1 MRRRRSP
8 TRRTW
13 QPRPIDRRRPFVE
26 HVQELRTRAFRVG
39 AAVLLFATAAYF
51 VQQSLVKLL
60 LRPAHGQH
68 FIYTSPGGGIGFLF
82 KLCTDVGLILSL
94 PVLVYE
100 LLGFLR
106 PLLDHQARR
115 FVIRAVASSALLG
128 ALGVAFGYFL
138 GLPLALHFLSAQ
150 FTTSQITPLLTI
162 SEYMTFVTVY
172 LAGSALLFQIPLVLI
187 IINRIK
193 PHTNFDAEIESGIL
207 KMMTIGACK
216 HRGAVQA
223 HRAAV
228 DVSMGTMIVELGRYL
243 VKRLPILFAV
253 GLVENARHETAI
265 VRAMRPERIEE
276 TERQL
281 LKEAKA
287 LMAKIPFDFLHLLI
301 VDEMGKEI
309 SGTGMDTNV
318 IGRLYI
324 APEKEPETPRYVRI
338 LVRDLTEKTAGNAVG
353 IGLADF
359 ATRRLADKINFKYT
373 YTNSL
378 TSGTVMR
385 SKLPI
390 ILETDR
396 EAVEAAL
403 GTIGL
408 AEPHE
413 AKVAR
418 IKNTLELE
426 EFQASEALLEAVRAN
441 PHLEVTGGPDPLAFG
456 PAGDLLG

>member
-1 MRRRRSP
+1 MKLPAMYRVRQHFDQPSIDVLETAVHREIDRLGLGELRPGTVVGVSGGSRGVANIAEVTRLVIRRLKLMGARPFIFPAMGSHGGATVEGQLAVLARYGITEETMGVPIRATMEVEEVGRSP
-8 TRRTW
+8 W
-13 QPRPIDRRRPFVE
+13 
-26 HVQELRTRAFRVG
+26 
-39 AAVLLFATAAYF
+39 
-51 VQQSLVKLL
+51 
-60 LRPAHGQH
+60 
-68 FIYTSPGGGIGFLF
+68 
-82 KLCTDVGLILSL
+82 
-94 PVLVYE
+94 
-100 LLGFLR
+100 
-106 PLLDHQARR
+106 
-115 FVIRAVASSALLG
+115 
-128 ALGVAFGYFL
+128 
-138 GLPLALHFLSAQ
+138 GLPILVGRDAMEADALVF
-150 FTTSQITPLLTI
+150 
-162 SEYMTFVTVY
+162 
-172 LAGSALLFQIPLVLI
+172 
-187 IINRIK
+187 INRIK

-207 KMMTIGACK
+207 KMLAIGVCK

-228 DVSMGTMIVELGRYL
+228 DVSMGQMILEIGRYL
-243 VKRLPILFAV
+243 TRRLPILFAV
-253 GLVENARHETAI
+253 GLVENARHRTAI

-281 LKEAKA
+281 LKDAKA

-338 LVRDLTEKTAGNAVG
+338 VVRDLTEKTAGNAVG
-353 IGLADF
+353 MGLADF
-359 ATRRLADKINFKYT
+359 ATRRFANKVNFHYT

-396 EAVEAAL
+396 EAIEAAL

-426 EFQASEALLEAVRAN
+426 ELQASEALLDAIRAN
-441 PHLEVTGGPDPLAFG
+441 PALEVTGGPDPLAFG
-456 PAGDLLG
+456 PAGGLLG

>member
-1 MRRRRSP
+1 MKLPAMYKVRQRFNQPAIDDLETAVHREIDRLGLGELRPGTTVGVAGGSRGIANIADVTRLAIGRLKLMGAKPFIFPAMGSHGGATAEGQLAVLARYGITEEEMGVPIRATMEVEEVGRSP
-8 TRRTW
+8 W
-13 QPRPIDRRRPFVE
+13 
-26 HVQELRTRAFRVG
+26 
-39 AAVLLFATAAYF
+39 
-51 VQQSLVKLL
+51 
-60 LRPAHGQH
+60 
-68 FIYTSPGGGIGFLF
+68 
-82 KLCTDVGLILSL
+82 
-94 PVLVYE
+94 
-100 LLGFLR
+100 
-106 PLLDHQARR
+106 
-115 FVIRAVASSALLG
+115 
-128 ALGVAFGYFL
+128 
-138 GLPLALHFLSAQ
+138 GLPILVGKDALEAD
-150 FTTSQITPLLTI
+150 
-162 SEYMTFVTVY
+162 
-172 LAGSALLFQIPLVLI
+172 ALVF
-187 IINRIK
+187 INRIK

-216 HRGAVQA
+216 HLGAVQA

-228 DVSMGTMIVELGRYL
+228 DVSMGSMILELGRYL
-243 VKRLPILFAV
+243 VRRLPILFAL
-253 GLVENARHETAI
+253 GLVENARHQTAI
-265 VRAMRPERIEE
+265 LRAMRSERIEE

-324 APEKEPETPRYVRI
+324 APEKEPETPRYTRI
-338 LVRDLTEKTAGNAVG
+338 LVRDLTEQTAGNAVG

-359 ATRRLADKINFKYT
+359 ATRRLANKINFKYT

-396 EAVEAAL
+396 EAIEVAL

-408 AEPHE
+408 TEPTG
-413 AKVAR
+413 AKIVR

-426 EFQASEALLEAVRAN
+426 ELRASEALRGAIQAN
-441 PHLEVTGGPDPLAFG
+441 PDLEITGGPESIAFG
-456 PAGDLLG
+456 PAGDLLD

>member
-1 MRRRRSP
+1 MKLPAMYRVRQHFNQPSIDDLETAVHREIDRLGLGELRPGTVVGVSGGSRGVANMAVVTRLVIGRLKLMGAKPFIFPAMGSHGGATVEGQLAVLARYGISEETMGVPIKATMEVEEVGRSP
-8 TRRTW
+8 W
-13 QPRPIDRRRPFVE
+13 
-26 HVQELRTRAFRVG
+26 
-39 AAVLLFATAAYF
+39 
-51 VQQSLVKLL
+51 
-60 LRPAHGQH
+60 
-68 FIYTSPGGGIGFLF
+68 
-82 KLCTDVGLILSL
+82 
-94 PVLVYE
+94 
-100 LLGFLR
+100 
-106 PLLDHQARR
+106 
-115 FVIRAVASSALLG
+115 
-128 ALGVAFGYFL
+128 
-138 GLPLALHFLSAQ
+138 GLPILVGVDAMEADALVF
-150 FTTSQITPLLTI
+150 
-162 SEYMTFVTVY
+162 
-172 LAGSALLFQIPLVLI
+172 
-187 IINRIK
+187 INRIK

-207 KMMTIGACK
+207 KMLAIGVCK

-228 DVSMGTMIVELGRYL
+228 DVSMGQMVLEIGRYL
-243 VKRLPILFAV
+243 TRRLPILFAV
-253 GLVENARHETAI
+253 GLVENARHRTAI

-309 SGTGMDTNV
+309 SGTGIDTNV

-338 LVRDLTEKTAGNAVG
+338 VVRDLTEKTAGNAVG
-353 IGLADF
+353 MGLADF
-359 ATRRLADKINFKYT
+359 ATRRFADKVNFHYT

-396 EAVEAAL
+396 EAIEAAL

-413 AKVAR
+413 AKVVR
-418 IKNTLELE
+418 IKNTLEIE
-426 EFQASEALLEAVRAN
+426 EFQASEALLDAIRAN
-441 PHLEVTGGPDPLAFG
+441 PALEVTGGPDPLAFG
-456 PAGDLLG
+456 PAGGLLG

>member
-1 MRRRRSP
+1 MYRVRQRFNQPFIEDLETAVYREIDRLGLGELRPGTRVGVAGGSRGIANIAEVTRLVVARLKLMGARPFIFPAMGSHGGATVEGQLAVLARYGITEETMGAPIRATMEVEEVGRSP
-8 TRRTW
+8 W
-13 QPRPIDRRRPFVE
+13 
-26 HVQELRTRAFRVG
+26 
-39 AAVLLFATAAYF
+39 
-51 VQQSLVKLL
+51 
-60 LRPAHGQH
+60 
-68 FIYTSPGGGIGFLF
+68 
-82 KLCTDVGLILSL
+82 
-94 PVLVYE
+94 
-100 LLGFLR
+100 
-106 PLLDHQARR
+106 
-115 FVIRAVASSALLG
+115 
-128 ALGVAFGYFL
+128 
-138 GLPLALHFLSAQ
+138 GLPILVGKDALEADALVFL
-150 FTTSQITPLLTI
+150 
-162 SEYMTFVTVY
+162 
-172 LAGSALLFQIPLVLI
+172 
-187 IINRIK
+187 NRIK

-228 DVSMGTMIVELGRYL
+228 DVSMGAMILELGRYL
-243 VKRLPILFAV
+243 VRRLPILFAV
-253 GLVENARHETAI
+253 GLVENARHQTAI

-276 TERQL
+276 NERQL
-281 LKEAKA
+281 LKDAKA

-324 APEKEPETPRYVRI
+324 APEREPETPRYTRI
-338 LVRDLTEKTAGNAVG
+338 LVRDLTEQTAGNAGG

-359 ATRRLADKINFKYT
+359 ATRRLANKINFKYT

-408 AEPHE
+408 TEPPD
-413 AKVAR
+413 AKIVR

-426 EFQASEALLEAVRAN
+426 ELRASEALRGAIQAN
-441 PHLEVTGGPDPLAFG
+441 PDLEITGGPESIAFG
-456 PAGDLLG
+456 PAGDLLD

>member
-1 MRRRRSP
+1 MKLPSMYRVRQRFNQPAIDDLETAVHREIDRLGLGELRPGTTVGVAGGSRGIANIAEATRLVIGRLKLMGARPFIFAAMGSHGGATVEGQLAVLARYGITEEEMGVSVRATMEVEEVGRSP
-8 TRRTW
+8 W
-13 QPRPIDRRRPFVE
+13 
-26 HVQELRTRAFRVG
+26 
-39 AAVLLFATAAYF
+39 
-51 VQQSLVKLL
+51 
-60 LRPAHGQH
+60 
-68 FIYTSPGGGIGFLF
+68 
-82 KLCTDVGLILSL
+82 
-94 PVLVYE
+94 
-100 LLGFLR
+100 
-106 PLLDHQARR
+106 
-115 FVIRAVASSALLG
+115 
-128 ALGVAFGYFL
+128 
-138 GLPLALHFLSAQ
+138 GLPILVGKDALEAD
-150 FTTSQITPLLTI
+150 
-162 SEYMTFVTVY
+162 
-172 LAGSALLFQIPLVLI
+172 ALVF
-187 IINRIK
+187 INRIK

-216 HRGAVQA
+216 HQGAVQA

-228 DVSMGTMIVELGRYL
+228 DVSMGSMILELGRYL
-243 VKRLPILFAV
+243 VRRLPVLFAV
-253 GLVENARHETAI
+253 GLVENARHQTAI

-324 APEKEPETPRYVRI
+324 APEKEPETPRYTRI

-359 ATRRLADKINFKYT
+359 ATRRLANKINFKYT

-396 EAVEAAL
+396 EAIEAAL

-408 AEPHE
+408 TEPPG
-413 AKVAR
+413 ARIVR

-426 EFQASEALLEAVRAN
+426 EFRASEALREAIQAN
-441 PHLEVTGGPDPLAFG
+441 PDLEMTGSPEPIAFS
-456 PAGDLLG
+456 PAGDLID

>member
-1 MRRRRSP
+1 MRLPAMYTVRQRLDQPAIDDLETAVHREIDRLGLGELRPGTTVGVSGGSRGITNMAEVTRLVIGRLKMMGAKPFIFPAMGSHGGATADGQIAVLARYGITEETMGVPIRATMEVEEVGRSP
-8 TRRTW
+8 W
-13 QPRPIDRRRPFVE
+13 
-26 HVQELRTRAFRVG
+26 
-39 AAVLLFATAAYF
+39 
-51 VQQSLVKLL
+51 
-60 LRPAHGQH
+60 
-68 FIYTSPGGGIGFLF
+68 
-82 KLCTDVGLILSL
+82 
-94 PVLVYE
+94 
-100 LLGFLR
+100 
-106 PLLDHQARR
+106 
-115 FVIRAVASSALLG
+115 
-128 ALGVAFGYFL
+128 
-138 GLPLALHFLSAQ
+138 GLPILVGKDAMEADALVF
-150 FTTSQITPLLTI
+150 
-162 SEYMTFVTVY
+162 
-172 LAGSALLFQIPLVLI
+172 
-187 IINRIK
+187 INRVK

-228 DVSMGTMIVELGRYL
+228 DSSMGAMILELGRYL

-253 GLVENARHETAI
+253 GLVENARHQTAI

-276 TERQL
+276 TERHL

-301 VDEMGKEI
+301 VDEMGKDI
-309 SGTGMDTNV
+309 SGTGLDTNV

-324 APEKEPETPRYVRI
+324 APEKEPEKPRYVRI

-385 SKLPI
+385 SKLPL
-390 ILETDR
+390 ILETDH
-396 EAVEAAL
+396 EAIEAAL

-408 AEPHE
+408 TEPHE
-413 AKVAR
+413 AMVVR

-441 PHLEVTGGPDPLAFG
+441 PDLEVTGGPDPLAFS
-456 PAGDLLG
+456 PAGGLLG